1 MKQVRI
7 FVFDAVLLNTHELNT
22 TLIETIHFGMVLLY
36 TIVSIYTVIFDLIHI
51 VEWLLNIFGT
61 IMIKQNKFNTVL
73 LFTIE
78 FWNRIINSSNWIR
91 FILIYSMCNIS
102 IINNIGYKAKTISLF
117 GAILLNVHA
126 LSILLI
132 AIAKLILYYHIQQ
145 QMVQSLI

>member
-1 MKQVRI
+1 
-7 FVFDAVLLNTHELNT
+7 
-22 TLIETIHFGMVLLY
+22 
-36 TIVSIYTVIFDLIHI
+36 
-51 VEWLLNIFGT
+51 
-61 IMIKQNKFNTVL
+61 
-73 LFTIE
+73 
-78 FWNRIINSSNWIR
+78 
-91 FILIYSMCNIS
+91 MCNIS